1 MSPVEPLCP
10 ELFSV
15 KTQMHRRT
23 ALVEVRGEL
32 DIGTRP
38 QLAEALDGLKPDPDA
53 VRHVVVDLRE
63 LTFMDAQGA
72 HELIKQSDFA
82 RQNHHN
88 FAVVKGRSNIQR
100 LLQVTALEELL
111 VLVDE
116 PEDLAPPPGPAPVT
130 RSP

>member
-1 MSPVEPLCP
+1 MSLAEPLSP

-15 KTQMHRRT
+15 KTHMHRRT

-32 DIGTRP
+32 DIGTRS
-38 QLAEALDGLKPDPDA
+38 QLAEALDGLRPELGA
-53 VRHVVVDLRE
+53 VRHVVLDLRE
-63 LTFMDAQGA
+63 LTFMDVQGV

-100 LLQVTALEELL
+100 LLRVNALEELL

-116 PEDLAPPPGPAPVT
+116 PEDLAPPPAQLP
-130 RSP
+130 